1 MKLDFVAVFSVCS
14 LKYIYMFFVALSKS
28 VIPFC
33 RKFTSLSAWLTNLVV
48 LLIFFSS
55 LLKMHA
61 LPFFSLSLKRL
72 HLVFFSTHL

>member
-1 MKLDFVAVFSVCS
+1 MKLDFVAVFS
-14 LKYIYMFFVALSKS
+14 LFFEIYIYVFFVALSKS

-48 LLIFFSS
+48 LLIFFPS

-61 LPFFSLSLKRL
+61 LPFFP
-72 HLVFFSTHL
+72 FP